1 MRVVRLVTSSSRF
14 FRLSSHSGLRP
25 VSPLSPAPR
34 PIATR
39 RAYGVYGSSESK
51 TDIDGELELM
61 IPCFLVT
68 SVPCPSGSFSLGPSR
83 LVSRVPRPSV
93 ALRNRLR
100 SFASHGAPAVRSP
113 RSLPAPYLPPRP
125 PTPEGPLSRRAE
137 GKGRGPPHTP
147 HGLRLSRRLVVGAVR
162 YAEPG
167 SRRPPSPRLRPDRWR
182 LRRA

>member
-68 SVPCPSGSFSLGPSR
+68 SVPCPSGSY
-83 LVSRVPRPSV
+83 
-93 ALRNRLR
+93 
-100 SFASHGAPAVRSP
+100 H
-113 RSLPAPYLPPRP
+113 
-125 PTPEGPLSRRAE
+125 
-137 GKGRGPPHTP
+137 
-147 HGLRLSRRLVVGAVR
+147 
-162 YAEPG
+162 
-167 SRRPPSPRLRPDRWR
+167 PRLWLGSFTYRHFTSKDFSFI
-182 LRRA
+182 L